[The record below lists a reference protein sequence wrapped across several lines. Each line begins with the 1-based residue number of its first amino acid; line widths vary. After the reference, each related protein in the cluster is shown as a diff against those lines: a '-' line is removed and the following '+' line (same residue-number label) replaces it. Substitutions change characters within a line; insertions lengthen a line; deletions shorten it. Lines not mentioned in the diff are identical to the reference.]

1 MYVEEIV
8 EVTIGLIF
16 IWFVLSLA
24 CMQAQE
30 WIVALF
36 GIRADSLEDALRGM
50 LADPPE
56 TFGPLGRIWSQ
67 LLKFGWVRW
76 IVGMINK
83 MPGLNIRAALEEP
96 PELLKDLYEHPLI
109 KGLSQKGK
117 KPSYI
122 PADKFALALFDVVMT
137 AGTPASRIKQVLQPI
152 SSLKDKLNE
161 ADPARAVL
169 EKLLTL
175 AAMAN
180 LHSDQLSDQTQAALV
195 SLKTGLIS
203 FMEKFEDRFKGQP
216 EFERLY
222 QLKELLEAEPL
233 EQLKR
238 GAIELAG
245 DNPKVTVVLTSLITQ
260 VEVPIKKSIKEVEG
274 AIEEVESALARTR
287 QDTEKWFNDTMD
299 RLSGWYKRNRQV
311 WAFCIALIFAAFFN
325 VDSIEIADTLWREPA
340 LRKAVVSVAESYE
353 LPKNQNAAAQEDDYP
368 TQLKKQ
374 TEETKQAIKQ
384 LQDTFV
390 DLRIPIGWTG
400 LPLDWNGWLIKVI
413 GLSITGVAAMQGA
426 PFWFD
431 VLGKLI
437 NVRSAGKKPEEK

>member
-8 EVTIGLIF
+8 EVAIGLIF

-24 CMQAQE
+24 CMQVQE

-36 GIRADSLEDALRGM
+36 GIRADSMEDALRGM

-76 IVGMINK
+76 IVGIINK

-122 PADKFALALFDVVMT
+122 PSDKFALALFDIVMT

-161 ADPARAVL
+161 ADQARAVL

-203 FMEKFEDRFKGQP
+203 FMEKLEDRFKGQP

-245 DNPKVTVVLTSLITQ
+245 DNPKVTVVLNSLITQ
-260 VEVPIKKSIKEVEG
+260 VEASVK
-274 AIEEVESALARTR
+274 EVESALVRTR
-287 QDTEKWFNDTMD
+287 QGTEKWFNDTMD

-311 WAFCIALIFAAFFN
+311 WAFCIALIFAAIFN
-325 VDSIEIADTLWREPA
+325 VDSIEIAGTLWREPA

-353 LPKNQNAAAQEDDYP
+353 LPEDQNAAAQEDDYP

-374 TEETKQAIKQ
+374 TEKTQQAIKQ

-390 DLRIPIGWTG
+390 VLRIPVGWTG

-413 GLSITGVAAMQGA
+413 GLLITGVAAMQGA